1 MGTACYV
8 LADEDFILSLLTNSS
23 LRDKYQKYTFSDHVK
38 VSVYLLIMNQVTVF
52 TDCFSGSCRVISWMC
67 VSVCPPVTSEPGD
80 LLPSYLALLIRLG
93 II

>member
-38 VSVYLLIMNQVTVF
+38 VCMF
-52 TDCFSGSCRVISWMC
+52 
-67 VSVCPPVTSEPGD
+67 
-80 LLPSYLALLIRLG
+80 ALLTVQFLYSRLLCLKKRPSV
-93 II
+93 IDVDVVVS